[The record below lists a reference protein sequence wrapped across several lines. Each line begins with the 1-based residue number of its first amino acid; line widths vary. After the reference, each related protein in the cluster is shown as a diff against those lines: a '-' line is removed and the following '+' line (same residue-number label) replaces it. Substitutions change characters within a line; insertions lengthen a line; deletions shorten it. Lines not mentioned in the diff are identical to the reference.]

1 MARRNLVREK
11 KNHTWRFFTVIAS
24 SIMLAIIGVVVLLVC
39 LYNNAYTEEYRNR
52 FDNLTVYKINL
63 EDLMEELKDSEK
75 SHQAFIMVYDESYYD
90 QEAINELDPDDD
102 EDAALLT
109 QKADWDFANAN
120 IDKFVNEIQKNH
132 TKYGKGS
139 DREEDP
145 FNYVRLYVV
154 NASLVGNE
162 TIFDTE
168 MLNNGK
174 LDTQEVVELEKFS
187 NGPALY
193 YWHGETARSYS
204 PTDDDKKIIRNG
216 GTYLNFGKALGNAT
230 EYLRDINE
238 KSAN

>member
-24 SIMLAIIGVVVLLVC
+24 SIMLAIIGVIVLLVC

-52 FDNLTVYKINL
+52 FDDLTVYKINL

-102 EDAALLT
+102 EDAELLK
-109 QKADWDFANAN
+109 QKADWEFANKN
-120 IDKFVNEIQKNH
+120 IDKFVKEIKKNH
-132 TKYGKGS
+132 KAFDEES
-139 DREEDP
+139 DPID
-145 FNYVRLYVV
+145 YVRLYVV
-154 NASLVGNE
+154 NASLIGNE
-162 TIFDTE
+162 SIFSTD

-174 LDTQEVVELEKFS
+174 GDNQEVVELDVFE